1 MCSQLRIHSVLSMK
15 LLTTSAQGVYAPM
28 GHLEPTPLRR
38 SWGVTVGRDHD
49 LVRFEPNTVAA
60 GRSRQRSDF
69 LLLWLIKSFSRG
81 GLGHLA
87 AQG

>member
-1 MCSQLRIHSVLSMK
+1 MFTATYPRSTIDEAATHERTGFLR
-15 LLTTSAQGVYAPM
+15 TAG
-28 GHLEPTPLRR
+28 TPGTPQRR
-38 SWGVTVGRDHD
+38 SWGVALGRDHD
-49 LVRFEPNTVAA
+49 LVRFEPNTAA
-60 GRSRQRSDF
+60 TGRSRQRSDF